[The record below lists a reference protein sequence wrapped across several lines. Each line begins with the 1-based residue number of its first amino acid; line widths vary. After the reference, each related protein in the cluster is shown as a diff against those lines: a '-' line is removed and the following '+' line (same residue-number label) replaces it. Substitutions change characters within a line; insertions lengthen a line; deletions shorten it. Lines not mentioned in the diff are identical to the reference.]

1 MRLQLAKQLLDQQI
15 VDREGRLVG
24 RVDDIAFAVD
34 ADGVPYVDCLLS
46 GQGVL
51 GRRLGGRVGRFLVSV
66 AERFAEQTPVPP
78 RRIPLTQ
85 VAGVDSA
92 VRLRCRAADLP
103 PPPME
108 TWLRRHIIDRIPGA
122 HRASR

>member
-1 MRLQLAKQLLDQQI
+1 VRLQLAKQLLDQQI
-15 VDREGRLVG
+15 VDRDGRLVG
-24 RVDDIAFAVD
+24 RVDDITFAVD

-46 GQGVL
+46 GQTVL
-51 GRRLGGRVGRFLVSV
+51 GQRLDGRIGRLLVAV
-66 AERFAEQTPVPP
+66 AERFAEDVPVAP

-85 VAGVDSA
+85 VAQLDSA
-92 VRLRCRAADLP
+92 VRLRCRVADLP